1 MIVLEDFCTAFQQ
14 TVGEYLV
21 RHRSILDALTKY
33 QESCSRVNR
42 AVAKAATTCGCIE
55 IGVSKQQLP
64 ESLRIEDFKSNSS
77 THIHGELCDHC
88 RDVVE
93 GELGNNLFYLTA
105 MCQLLGLELH
115 EILQKEKDR
124 VAALGYFKLG

>member
-1 MIVLEDFCTAFQQ
+1 VIVLEDFCNAFQQ

-55 IGVSKQQLP
+55 IDVTKQNLP
-64 ESLRIEDFKSNSS
+64 ESLRIEDFKSKVS
-77 THIHGELCDHC
+77 THITGQLCDQC
-88 RDVVE
+88 RDIVE
-93 GELGNNLFYLTA
+93 TELGNNLFYVAAL
-105 MCQLLGLELH
+105 CQLLDLKFH
-115 EILQKEKDR
+115 EILNKEENHIS
-124 VAALGYFKLG
+124 ALGYFKLR